1 MIQSVAR
8 FQEWMYAYLS
18 VRTSVFVMVLM
29 LRSMDT
35 RYIGGTRGILTTVR
49 RRVGVCSFLC
59 CVRDDRLWDA
69 RQCDLNTFK
78 KGSDRAH
85 RRAHLG
91 EAIDLG

>member
-1 MIQSVAR
+1 
-8 FQEWMYAYLS
+8 MYAHLL
-18 VRTSVFVMVLM
+18 VRTSVSVAILM
-29 LRSMDT
+29 LRSKGR
-35 RYIGGTRGILTTVR
+35 RYNGGARDIMTAVR

-78 KGSDRAH
+78 KGSDGAH